1 MNSRARGRWGIAL
14 VAAGVVLLAAA
25 SGDAAEKRGG
35 KGESPHARK
44 DHRACIV
51 CHVTQPAEGSAPAR
65 ENNLRFAGDVV
76 ALCSSCHEGYKHMH
90 PVKIAVAPDM
100 KSPEDLPLDK
110 NGKITCITC
119 HDAMEGC
126 GVHRRRKLVG
136 RALCLN
142 CHVDS
147 DILAQV
153 NWYPTHLAKGEQG
166 RLELKVVEFRIVGKK
181 KYLGDSVLL
190 YYYAKDVDTGQISFG
205 TNVLYD
211 DGSHG
216 DRVGQD
222 SIYTLIEKAQ
232 AAGKADKKKRMLYT
246 GWVLD
251 VDGRRSNTVTLAV
264 EYE

>member
-1 MNSRARGRWGIAL
+1 MKSRARVKRGAAL
-14 VAAGVVLLAAA
+14 VAAGVVILAAA
-25 SGDAAEKRGG
+25 LGDAAEKRGG

-44 DHRACIV
+44 DQKACIV
-51 CHVTQPAEGSAPAR
+51 CHVSQPAEGSAPAK
-65 ENNLRFAGDVV
+65 ESNLRFGGDIV
-76 ALCSSCHEGYKHMH
+76 AICSSCHEGYKHMH

-110 NGKITCITC
+110 SGKITCITC
-119 HDAMEGC
+119 HDVMEGS

-181 KYLGDSVLL
+181 AYLGDSVLL

-216 DRVGQD
+216 DRVPHD
-222 SIYTLIEKAQ
+222 SIYTLIEKAE
-232 AAGKADKKKRMLYT
+232 KIEKTKRMVYT
-246 GWVLD
+246 GWALD
-251 VDGRRSNTVTLAV
+251 VNGRRSNTVTLAV

>member
-1 MNSRARGRWGIAL
+1 MRSRGRGRWC
-14 VAAGVVLLAAA
+14 VALAAA
-25 SGDAAEKRGG
+25 GFALFAAAPGDPAEGRAGKAA
-35 KGESPHARK
+35 SPHARK
-44 DHRACIV
+44 DQKACIV
-51 CHVTQPAEGSAPAR
+51 CHVTQPADGSAPSK
-65 ENNLRFAGDVV
+65 ENNLRFGGDIV

-119 HDAMEGC
+119 HDAMEAS

-153 NWYPTHLAKGEQG
+153 NWYPTHLAKGDQG

-216 DRVGQD
+216 DRTPHD
-222 SIYTLIEKAQ
+222 SIYTLIEKAE
-232 AAGKADKKKRMLYT
+232 AAGKTDKKKRVVYT

-264 EYE
+264 EYD

>member
-1 MNSRARGRWGIAL
+1 MSSRILGKGGVALAIACIAL
-14 VAAGVVLLAAA
+14 LSAVPAGAA
-25 SGDAAEKRGG
+25 DKRAGRRD
-35 KGESPHARK
+35 SPHARK
-44 DHRACIV
+44 DQKACVV
-51 CHVTQPAEGSAPAR
+51 CHVSSPAEGSSPAK
-65 ENNLRFAGDVV
+65 ENNLRFGGDIV

-110 NGKITCITC
+110 DGKITCITC
-119 HDAMEGC
+119 HDAMEAS
-126 GVHRRRKLVG
+126 GVHRRRRLVG

-181 KYLGDSVLL
+181 SYLGDSVLL
-190 YYYAKDVDTGQISFG
+190 YYYAKNVDTGQISFG

-216 DRVGQD
+216 DRVARD
-222 SIYTLIEKAQ
+222 SVYTLIEKAG
-232 AAGKADKKKRMLYT
+232 ATEKRKRVVYT
-246 GWVLD
+246 GWALD
-251 VDGRRSNTVTLAV
+251 VNGRRSNTVTLAV